1 MDESIFKAYDIRGTY
16 PEQINEQEVY
26 VIARSFALFVK
37 EFYKIEKPKIIVG
50 KDIRISSKS
59 LSQAVINGLFEEG
72 VQVVDI
78 GLCTTPLNYFANAE
92 LKGDGSIMI
101 TASHNPK
108 EYNGLKL
115 SLRKAQAIA
124 EIDGIEK
131 IKKIVLS
138 HNFPPLEK
146 NPLAEVEDK
155 ADNQSENILKHYL
168 NFLKVEA
175 KGFEFSKLKVA
186 IDTGN
191 GMVGPVWENMAK
203 ALGINYK
210 GFFLQ
215 PNGEFPNHPAN
226 PLDGGAQRSFTKSM
240 AGSGF
245 DIGFIFDGDGDRVMV
260 FDSLGQPIR
269 NDFLLGILAQYS
281 LPNLKD
287 KKVVIDA
294 RLSRGA
300 EEQIEKNGILL
311 IKSEV
316 GYPNVRRHMRA
327 EEAFFGGELSG
338 HFFWKDFY
346 YAESALLTSL
356 RVLKVLLSSNK
367 TIGEL
372 VQPFKTYFNS
382 GEINFKVLD
391 KAKKLEKIEK
401 RYQDGKISHID
412 GVTVDYED
420 WWFNL
425 RPSNTEPLLRLVV
438 EAKTQKA
445 LDSKK
450 QELSELI
457 QKQD

>member
-16 PEQINEQEVY
+16 PEQINEQTVY
-26 VIARSFALFVK
+26 SIARSFAIFIK
-37 EFYKIEKPKIIVG
+37 EFYKTENPKIIVG
-50 KDIRISSKS
+50 RDIRVSSKS
-59 LSQAVINGLFEEG
+59 LSQAVINGLLEEDSR
-72 VQVVDI
+72 VVDI
-78 GLCTTPLNYFANAE
+78 GLCTTPLSYFANAE
-92 LKGDGSIMI
+92 LEADGSIMI

-115 SLRKAQAIA
+115 SLREAQAIA
-124 EIDGIEK
+124 EINGIEK
-131 IKKIVLS
+131 IKEIALS
-138 HNFPPLEK
+138 HNFSPFEK
-146 NPLAEVEDK
+146 NSLAESED
-155 ADNQSENILKHYL
+155 QGENITNRYL
-168 NFLKVEA
+168 DFLKAEA
-175 KGFEFSKLKVA
+175 RGIDFSKLKVA

-191 GMVGPVWENMAK
+191 GMIGPIWEKMAK
-203 ALGINYK
+203 ELGINYE

-226 PLDGGAQRSFTKSM
+226 PLDKEAQQSFTQSM
-240 AGSGF
+240 SSNSF
-245 DIGFIFDGDGDRVMV
+245 DIGFIFDGDGDRIMV
-260 FDSLGQPIR
+260 FDSLGQPVR

-281 LPNLKD
+281 LPNLEN

-300 EEQIEKNGILL
+300 EEQIEKNGISL

-367 TIGEL
+367 TISEL

-382 GEINFKVLD
+382 GEINFKVLN
-391 KAKKLEKIEK
+391 KEKKLKEIEEH
-401 RYQDGKISHID
+401 YQDGEISHLD
-412 GVTVDYED
+412 GVTVNYKD

-425 RPSNTEPLLRLVV
+425 RPSNTEPLLRLVI
-438 EAKTQKA
+438 ETRTQKA

-450 QELSELI
+450 QELSNLI
-457 QKQD
+457 QEQS